1 MLSISFLLLLSLSSC
16 SDAADGNPTTTD
28 TANNEVITTAN
39 NNIGGVVSNSAGPEA
54 GIWVVAGTVGLDT
67 FFARIVVTDAQGR
80 FLIPDL
86 PAANY
91 QVWTRGYGLADS
103 PKLSMQPGATVNL
116 HAVIAENDAI
126 DAQVYPTAYW

>member
-1 MLSISFLLLLSLSSC
+1 MAETGDF
-16 SDAADGNPTTTD
+16 
-28 TANNEVITTAN
+28 
-39 NNIGGVVSNSAGPEA
+39 
-54 GIWVVAGTVGLDT
+54 DT